1 MACFITNKISVSP
14 QQTFLSDS
22 FFSGSANVAEE
33 GKLRAVEPNYKETIA
48 EAGLRRRMSRIVKM
62 GVSAGLACANGADGV
77 DAIITATGLGCL
89 ADTEKFLDSVVR
101 NDESLLNPTAFIQS
115 TFNTIG
121 AQIALI
127 LKNSSY
133 NVTYAHRGFS
143 FESALLDAM
152 LRIEDGDARN
162 VLVGA
167 MDEITDLSFDVMER
181 LGFWR
186 NGAVMGEGANFFLL
200 SGSRS
205 SDDDVALVDV
215 ATFMNRKEEAF
226 DKCVQG
232 FLSRNNLEI
241 SQIDVLLY
249 GSSDKSFCLG
259 GICSEVSEAVDYKQ
273 YCGEFPTA
281 SSFAVWLGAE
291 VLKKGA
297 LPCGKTLDG
306 AKRVLV
312 CTDYQS
318 VNCSLILLEI

>member
-1 MACFITNKISVSP
+1 
-14 QQTFLSDS
+14 
-22 FFSGSANVAEE
+22 
-33 GKLRAVEPNYKETIA
+33 
-48 EAGLRRRMSRIVKM
+48 
-62 GVSAGLACANGADGV
+62 
-77 DAIITATGLGCL
+77 
-89 ADTEKFLDSVVR
+89 
-101 NDESLLNPTAFIQS
+101 
-115 TFNTIG
+115 
-121 AQIALI
+121 
-127 LKNSSY
+127 
-133 NVTYAHRGFS
+133 
-143 FESALLDAM
+143 M

-162 VLVGA
+162 VRVGSI
-167 MDEITDLSFDVMER
+167 DESTELSFAVMER

-200 SGSRS
+200 SGSKS
-205 SDDDVALVDV
+205 SDHDVALVDV

-249 GSSDKSFCLG
+249 GSSDKSYCLG
-259 GICSEVSEAVDYKQ
+259 GVCSAVSEAVDYKQ

-291 VLKKGA
+291 VLKRGA

-312 CTDYQS
+312 YTDYQS
-318 VNCSLILLEI
+318 VNRSLILLEI